1 MVLVDKIVRFAYFT
15 IVWAC
20 ILQFISFQNSP
31 TTFRNWNSAL
41 TIIMFIFVVVY
52 PLIMYYLLYKNA
64 NSLTDTTFGLAYE

>member
-1 MVLVDKIVRFAYFT
+1 MVLIDKIVRFAYFT

-20 ILQFISFQNSP
+20 ILQFLSFKNSP
-31 TTFRNWNSAL
+31 TGFYNWNSAL

-64 NSLTDTTFGLAYE
+64 NSLTDNTFGLAY